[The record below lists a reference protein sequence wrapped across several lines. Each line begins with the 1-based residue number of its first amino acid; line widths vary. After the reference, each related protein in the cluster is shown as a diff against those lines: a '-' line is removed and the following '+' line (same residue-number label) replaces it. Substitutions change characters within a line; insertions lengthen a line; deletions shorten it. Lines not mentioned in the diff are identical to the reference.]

1 MRRTVVA
8 VTALLL
14 SAAVP
19 VTADAAVR
27 HVIRGAG
34 FGHGIGMSQY
44 GTYGYALEGAKYP
57 GILAHYY
64 KGTRLSTAPSRP
76 VRVLLQPVDPYIR
89 VRGATSVGGRELKPD
104 VLYIAKRSGAGIL
117 VTNSRGRRVGRFGSV
132 ISFKSSDPMRLMG
145 PALNSVTNGVY
156 RGSIEVS
163 LDGGGVTAI
172 NELDMDSYLRG
183 VVAGEMPSTW
193 PLEALKVQAVAARTY
208 ALATRK
214 TSGSFDQYPDTRSQ
228 VYRGVTGESVRSDA
242 AVSETAGR
250 IVTYAGE
257 PAVTY
262 YFSTSGGHTEN
273 VEFSFVGSLSKPW
286 LVGVPDP
293 YDTQSPYHRWTLRL
307 SGAALDRALRAP
319 GSFKRLKVLQRG
331 VSPRVVRAQVV
342 GTRGTRTVTGPQVRA
357 ALGLR
362 DTWFTHYRVASAA
375 SRGRAAST
383 ASRGPVRSGRWL
395 PRPPARLLAGRFQ
408 PAPRNGL
415 LRVERRVGGRFH
427 AVRRVRTSRSGRY
440 RVTLTR
446 PGVYRVRYGAV
457 EGPPVRVR

>member
-1 MRRTVVA
+1 MRR
-8 VTALLL
+8 ALLVTVSFVL
-14 SAAVP
+14 FAAP
-19 VTADAAVR
+19 TADAAVR

-89 VRGATSVGGRELKPD
+89 VRGATSVGGRALKPGTM
-104 VLYIAKRSGAGIL
+104 YIAKRSGAGIV

-132 ISFKSSDPMRLMG
+132 IEFRSSDPMRLMG
-145 PALNSVTNGVY
+145 PALNSVTNGIY

-163 LDGGGVTAI
+163 VDSGGVTAI

-183 VVAGEMPSTW
+183 VVAGEMPSSW

-214 TSGSFDQYPDTRSQ
+214 TSGAFDQYPDTRSQ
-228 VYRGVTGESVRSDA
+228 VYRGVIGESVRSDA
-242 AVSETAGR
+242 AVSDTAGR
-250 IVTYAGE
+250 IVTYAGV

-293 YDTQSPYHRWTLRL
+293 YDTQSPYHRWTV
-307 SGAALDRALRAP
+307 SFSAARLDRALGAP
-319 GSFKRLKVLQRG
+319 GAFKRLKVLERG
-331 VSPRVVRAQVV
+331 VSPRVVRAQVI
-342 GTRGTRTVTGPQVRA
+342 GTRGTRNMTGPAVRT

-362 DTWFTHYRVASAA
+362 DTWFTHYRVASSA
-375 SRGRAAST
+375 SRVSAAST

-395 PRPPARLLAGRFQ
+395 PRPPERSLAGRFQ
-408 PAPRNGL
+408 PAPKKRL
-415 LRVERRVGGRFH
+415 LRVERQVHSHFQGVAWAH
-427 AVRRVRTSRSGRY
+427 TSRAGRY
-440 RVTLTR
+440 RVTLAR

-457 EGPPVRVR
+457 KGPSVRVR

>member
-1 MRRTVVA
+1 MRRTLLLTVL
-8 VTALLL
+8 ALLF
-14 SAAVP
+14 AVP
-19 VTADAAVR
+19 ATANAAVR
-27 HVIRGAG
+27 QVIRGAG

-44 GTYGYALEGAKYP
+44 GAYGYALEGAQYP

-64 KGTRLSTAPSRP
+64 NGTRLSTAPSAP

-89 VRGATSVGGRELKPD
+89 VRGATSVGGRAIRPSR
-104 VLYIAKRSGAGIL
+104 LYVAKRGAGGIV
-117 VTNSRGRRVGRFGSV
+117 VTTESGKRVARFAASDV
-132 ISFKSSDPMRLMG
+132 TFRSADPMRLMG
-145 PALNSVTNGVY
+145 PALNGVSSGLY

-163 LDGGGVTAI
+163 LDGSGVTAI

-214 TSGSFDQYPDTRSQ
+214 TSGAFDQYPDTRSQ

-242 AVSETAGR
+242 AVSETSGR
-250 IVTYAGE
+250 IVTYGGV

-293 YDTQSPYHRWTLRL
+293 YDNQSPYHRWTV
-307 SGAALDRALRAP
+307 SFSAAKLDRALGAP
-319 GSFKRLKVLQRG
+319 GAFKRLKVLQRG
-331 VSPRVVRAQVV
+331 VSPRVVRAEVI

-362 DTWFTHYRVASAA
+362 DTWFTHYRVASSARRSRSARPA
-375 SRGRAAST
+375 SWG
-383 ASRGPVRSGRWL
+383 
-395 PRPPARLLAGRFQ
+395 PRPPLRSLTGTLQ
-408 PAPRNGL
+408 PAPRKHV
-415 LRVERRVGGRFH
+415 LRIERRGADGRFRLVTR
-427 AVRRVRTSRSGRY
+427 ARTSRVGRY
-440 RVTLTR
+440 RVPLTR
-446 PGVYRVRYGAV
+446 SGVYRVAYGAV
-457 EGPPVRVR
+457 TGPAVRVR